1 MRAEWLI
8 IFCLVT
14 GLSALALLFPKRA
27 WLQTSAIVALTAG
40 LSGTLVMGF
49 MLGRRYLA
57 DSLERAGMEWTNEL
71 AAAFSPI
78 FYDLLRP
85 LCLVLLFWVLLL
97 ASFAL
102 RRTRL

>member
-1 MRAEWLI
+1 MRADWLI
-8 IFCLVT
+8 ISCLVT
-14 GLSALALLFPKRA
+14 GLSVLALMLPKRP

-40 LSGTLVMGF
+40 LSSALVMSF

-57 DSLERAGMEWTNEL
+57 DSLERSGVEWTNEL
-71 AAAFSPI
+71 AAAFSPF

-85 LCLVLLFWVLLL
+85 LCLVLLIWVLLL
-97 ASFAL
+97 ATFAL

>member
-1 MRAEWLI
+1 MRADWLI

-14 GLSALALLFPKRA
+14 GLSVLALLLPKRP
-27 WLQTSAIVALTAG
+27 WLQTSAVVALAAG
-40 LSGTLVMGF
+40 LSGTLVMCF

-57 DSLERAGMEWTNEL
+57 DSLESSEVEWTSEL
-71 AAAFSPI
+71 AAAFSPL

-97 ASFAL
+97 ATFAL